1 MMVLWAA
8 NTERFQK
15 LLGFNFVL
23 PPPTPLPLDPPS
35 SPFDTLSQN
44 EDAGAPNK
52 GFLENGAENLNDD
65 EPSSR
70 GASKWDKASSDIS
83 ELLKM
88 GVRVWRG
95 DGDGWK
101 VTCDNGEVCWRAM
114 VTTHWP
120 KLLEHY
126 GRPTQSRYIG
136 LLRIMSFCSQMM
148 HVLYGIFMYVK
159 NFFYFQIFDSFAT
172 HYSDL

>member
-8 NTERFQK
+8 KTERFQK

-23 PPPTPLPLDPPS
+23 PPPTSLPLDPPS
-35 SPFDTLSQN
+35 SPLDTLSQN
-44 EDAGAPNK
+44 EEAGHLDK
-52 GFLENGAENLNDD
+52 GFLENGVENLNDD

-88 GVRVWRG
+88 DVRVWRG
-95 DGDGWK
+95 DGDGWR
-101 VTCDNGEVCWRAM
+101 VTCDTGEVCWRTM

-126 GRPTQSRYIG
+126 GRPTQSRYIS
-136 LLRIMSFCSQMM
+136 LLRI
-148 HVLYGIFMYVK
+148 VIL
-159 NFFYFQIFDSFAT
+159 
-172 HYSDL
+172 